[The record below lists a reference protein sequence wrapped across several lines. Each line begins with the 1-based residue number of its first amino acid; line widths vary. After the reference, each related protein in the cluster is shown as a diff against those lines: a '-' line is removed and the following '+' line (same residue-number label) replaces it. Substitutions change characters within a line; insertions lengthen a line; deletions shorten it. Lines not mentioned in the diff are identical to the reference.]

1 MLTGRL
7 QMDKKEEL
15 HRIPTRK
22 LLASIKKDLKPALRA
37 VRAAGK
43 PKSK

>member
-1 MLTGRL
+1 MEE
-7 QMDKKEEL
+7 KKKEL

-22 LLASIKKDLKPALRA
+22 LLASIKKDLKRSFRP
-37 VRAAGK
+37 VAAGK